1 MMQWRILKCIMGA
14 SLLSWQ
20 IMPGQVNSTTYT
32 PGEVRSMQFKAQ
44 SPDEARRWQERARTK
59 LFELMM
65 GGNKPE
71 KSPRN
76 PVLMSKRLISDGD
89 YFLEELTLNSLPD
102 REVHVWLAVPEVG
115 AWDAVPVQGG
125 LPGILALH
133 GHGGTGEQVVKG
145 EGLYWYGKSFVQKG
159 YVVASLDIG
168 QHELQHEGWSLMGE
182 RTWDA
187 LACLDYLCSRPEVD
201 EKRIGTA
208 GLSLGGETVMY
219 VAALDER
226 IKVAVS
232 SGWLTT
238 IANMKEGHCPC
249 WNFPGL
255 EEHFDF
261 SDIFACVTPRYLMM
275 QIGRQEKAPGGF
287 PLEVAQVAFKEIQ
300 EAYRVFGAEDK
311 CLLDVHDGGH
321 VFDGKAAFEWF
332 EKVSD

>member
-1 MMQWRILKCIMGA
+1 MQWRILKYILGV

-20 IMPGQVNSTTYT
+20 MVPGQVMDSAKSSL
-32 PGEVRSMQFKAQ
+32 EARSLRFKAKT
-44 SPDEARRWQERARTK
+44 PDEARSWQEQARLR

-65 GGNKPE
+65 GGSKPD
-71 KSPRN
+71 KTALN
-76 PVLMSKRLISDGD
+76 PVLIRRELSPDGD
-89 YFLEELTLNSLPD
+89 YFIEELTLNSLPD
-102 REVHVWLAVPEVG
+102 RKVHAWLAVPKEIPK
-115 AWDAVPVQGG
+115 DG
-125 LPGILALH
+125 LPGVLALH
-133 GHGGTGEQVVKG
+133 GHGGTGEQMVKG
-145 EGLYWYGKSFVQKG
+145 EGLYWYGKSFAQNG

-168 QHELQHEGWSLMGE
+168 QHELQYENWTLMGE

-201 EKRIGTA
+201 KKRVGTA

-238 IANMKEGHCPC
+238 IANMKNGHCPC

-261 SDIFACVTPRYLMM
+261 SDIFVCVAPRHLMM

-287 PLEVAQVAFKEIQ
+287 PVEIAQEAFKEIQ
-300 EAYRVFGAEDK
+300 KAYQVFRAEENCK
-311 CLLDVHDGGH
+311 LDIHDGGH
-321 VFDGKAAFEWF
+321 VFEGKTAFEWLN
-332 EKVSD
+332 KVLKY

>member
-1 MMQWRILKCIMGA
+1 MQWRLLKCIIGT

-20 IMPGQVNSTTYT
+20 MVPGQVTGATQT
-32 PGEVRSMQFKAQ
+32 PGGMRSMQFKAQ
-44 SPDEARRWQERARTK
+44 SPDEARRWQERARIK

-65 GGNKPE
+65 GGKKPE

-76 PVLMSKRLISDGD
+76 PELINRAVAPDGG
-89 YFLEELTLNSLPD
+89 YFLEELTLNSLAD
-102 REVHVWLAVPEVG
+102 RKVHVWLAVPKEV
-115 AWDAVPVQGG
+115 PEGG
-125 LPGILALH
+125 LPGMLALH

-145 EGLYWYGKSFVQKG
+145 EGLYWYGKSLVQRG

-201 EKRIGTA
+201 ETRIGTA

-226 IKVAVS
+226 IRVAVS

-238 IANMKEGHCPC
+238 IANMKKGHCPC

-261 SDIFACVTPRYLMM
+261 SDIFACVAPRHLMM
-275 QIGRQEKAPGGF
+275 QIGRQERAPGGF
-287 PLEVAQVAFKEIQ
+287 PVEVAQGAFKEIQ
-300 EAYRVFGAEDK
+300 VAYRALRAEER
-311 CLLDVHDGGH
+311 CVLDIHDGGH
-321 VFDGKAAFEWF
+321 VFNGDPAFEWIRKAL
-332 EKVSD
+332 EQ

>member
-1 MMQWRILKCIMGA
+1 MRWRIMGFTMLA
-14 SLLSWQ
+14 SLL
-20 IMPGQVNSTTYT
+20 IVSTHIIGVTRMSN
-32 PGEVRSMQFKAQ
+32 EMRSMQFKAQ
-44 SPDEARRWQERARTK
+44 SPDEARIWQKQARMK

-65 GGNKPE
+65 NGSKPE
-71 KSPRN
+71 KPPLN
-76 PVLMSKRLISDGD
+76 PKLVKREEVPGED
-89 YFLEELTLNSLPD
+89 YFLEELTLKSLPD
-102 REVHVWLAVPEVG
+102 REVHAWLAVPKQ
-115 AWDAVPVQGG
+115 VPEGG
-125 LPGILALH
+125 SPGVLALH
-133 GHGGTGEQVVKG
+133 GHGGTGEQVVRG
-145 EGLYWYGKSFVQKG
+145 EEIYWYGKAFVQKG

-201 EKRIGTA
+201 EERVGTA

-238 IANMKEGHCPC
+238 IANMKQGHCPC

-261 SDIFACVTPRYLMM
+261 SDIFACVAPRHLVM

-287 PLEVAQVAFKEIQ
+287 PLEVAQEAFKEIQ
-300 EAYRVFGAEDK
+300 AAYRAFGAEDN
-311 CLLDVHDGGH
+311 CTLDVHDGGH
-321 VFDGKAAFEWF
+321 VFDGKTAFEWF
-332 EKVSD
+332 RRTLGKT